1 MNWHA
6 YTDRDQ
12 TIPGEPIPGRF
23 GYRRMSH
30 EAYLAFPAVS
40 ASLLKARTAAE
51 MFAKLTTP
59 EEQKDALTE
68 GTLTHMACLEPET
81 SWKDRFAVADIPINE
96 KTGQPYGP
104 KTKKAAP
111 IWEAARAE
119 NPGKIIVT
127 PESFHEYM
135 ETCRELQWA
144 LSCTPDAMREF
155 DNVET
160 EVSGILWHPRWNCW
174 LKFRPDILPVHMRYL
189 VDIKTTSR
197 HIDDFCKGKD
207 AWQYGYYLQ
216 AVLYSHCHELMCA
229 KANIH
234 PSKFVFIALSKEDEG
249 RSPRPAMCEPFD
261 LPLDP
266 SINKGV
272 EIAMKTLGL
281 PEGFSKVDMF
291 LECLRNYIDAGC
303 PSVDGIE
310 DAKERRRIKKEIRKI
325 WPAHEDTDR
334 RRVME

>member
-1 MNWHA
+1 MNWNA

-12 TIPGEPIPGRF
+12 VIPGEPIPGRF

-59 EEQKDALTE
+59 EDQKDHLTE

-81 SWKDRFAVADIPINE
+81 SWKERFAVADIPINE
-96 KTGQPYGP
+96 RTGQPFGP

-144 LSCTPDAMREF
+144 LSCSPDALAEF
-155 DNVET
+155 EDIET
-160 EVSGILWHPRWNCW
+160 EVSGIFWHPRWNCW
-174 LKFRPDILPVHMRYL
+174 VKFRPDILPKHMRYL
-189 VDIKTTSR
+189 VDVKTTSR
-197 HIDDFCKGKD
+197 HVSEFGKD
-207 AWQYGYYLQ
+207 AWQWGYYLQ
-216 AVLYSHCHELMCA
+216 AVFYTHCHEMLCA

-234 PSKFVFIALSKEDEG
+234 PSKFVFIALSKEDTG
-249 RSPRPAMCEPFD
+249 KNVRPAMCEPMD

-266 SINKGV
+266 SLVKGV

-281 PEGFSKVDMF
+281 PEGLSRVDVF
-291 LECLRNYIDAGC
+291 LDCLRNHIEAGC
-303 PSVDGIE
+303 PTLDGVE
-310 DAKERRRIKKEIRKI
+310 DAKERRKIKGTLRKI
-325 WPAHEDTDR
+325 WPAYEYADR
-334 RRVME
+334 RRVLL